1 MAVAIAPRPFGR
13 VRVLSKTSWLGSM
26 TEAPNPLAPHDL
38 PWFVTAPGETDTLLV
53 AMGIFLVV
61 VLLAVGNLYFQLH
74 ALPERWAHKRSPV
87 QIQIVAI
94 LALLALFTHN
104 NVFWIAA
111 LLLALVQFPDFA
123 TPIYSMADSLRYLAG
138 RHRPAEEEMGEPA
151 LMEPIAP
158 DGAAAGSEPDARG
171 PTVEVTVIEAT
182 EEAAGAATG
191 EPRKG
196 GTDA

>member
-1 MAVAIAPRPFGR
+1 LLPAEREPFRAGPTRLQGIA
-13 VRVLSKTSWLGSM
+13 SM
-26 TEAPNPLAPHDL
+26 TKTANPLAPHDL
-38 PWFVTAPGETDTLLV
+38 PWFVTAPGESDTLLV
-53 AMGIFLVV
+53 AMGIFLVL
-61 VLLAVGNLYFQLH
+61 VLFAVGNVYFQLH

-87 QIQIVAI
+87 QVQIVAI

-123 TPIYSMADSLRYLAG
+123 TPIYSMADSLRDLAG
-138 RHRPAEEEMGEPA
+138 RRRASGAELDESARPEPESTDADSGAEGRDQTA
-151 LMEPIAP
+151 I
-158 DGAAAGSEPDARG
+158 
-171 PTVEVTVIEAT
+171 VEVTTDETIIAT
-182 EEAAGAATG
+182 ATASSD

>member
-1 MAVAIAPRPFGR
+1 
-13 VRVLSKTSWLGSM
+13 M
-26 TEAPNPLAPHDL
+26 TQTPNPLAPDHL
-38 PWFVTAPGETDTLLV
+38 LWFVTAPGDTDSLLV

-61 VLLAVGNLYFQLH
+61 VVLAVGNLYFQLH

-104 NVFWIAA
+104 NIFWIAA

-123 TPIYSMADSLRYLAG
+123 TPIYSMADSLRGLAG
-138 RHRPAEEEMGEPA
+138 RRRPLEAEVGEPA
-151 LMEPIAP
+151 LPEPIAP
-158 DGAAAGSEPDARG
+158 GGTAVDSGAEAHGQTDIL
-171 PTVEVTVIEAT
+171 EVTTDETIIETASAST
-182 EEAAGAATG
+182 D

-196 GTDA
+196 ATDA